1 MQYHNMPDL
10 DPPSSPYCHVAESG
24 GLVCLAGQVAADGAE
39 GRQAL
44 GNVAAETRAVMEQIS
59 RTLAAEGL
67 RFADV
72 LRVDIHL
79 VDLGDMRIVDP
90 IYGGYFS
97 AGRYPAR
104 TCVEVRRLYGNS
116 RIEVTVMARRPAAP
130 VEGNAA
136 S

>member
-1 MQYHNMPDL
+1 VQHHNISSL
-10 DPPSSPYCHVAESG
+10 DAPSSPYNHVVEYD
-24 GLVCLAGQVAADGAE
+24 GLVCLAGQVAADSAE
-39 GRQAL
+39 GRRAL

-59 RTLAAEGL
+59 RTLAERAL
-67 RFADV
+67 SFADV

-90 IYGGYFS
+90 IYGGYFA

-116 RIEVTVMARRPAAP
+116 RIEVTMMARRNTA
-130 VEGNAA
+130 
-136 S
+136 

>member
-1 MQYHNMPDL
+1 MQYHNMPGL
-10 DPPSSPYCHVAESG
+10 DPPTSPYSHVVECG
-24 GLVCLAGQVAADGAE
+24 GLVCLAGQVAADSPE

-44 GNVAAETRAVMEQIS
+44 GNVAAETRAVMEQIK
-59 RTLAAEGL
+59 RALAARGL
-67 RFADV
+67 GFADV
-72 LRVDIHL
+72 QRVDIHL

-90 IYGGYFS
+90 IYGGYFA

-130 VEGNAA
+130 VGESAQ